1 MSKHETG
8 RSSRPSSS
16 VLLSFFGNLRKVR
29 QGRSSQTMTLVGC
42 PYRSMWSVVIAVDA
56 SVCIRRPKQ
65 HTFAIGNFLTCT
77 NTPPSRKNHSRPI
90 KAWVLLP
97 AQALVE
103 QSTTFLCRSRCR
115 LPRSISRLTFPAR
128 TESACALKPILQM

>member
-8 RSSRPSSS
+8 RGSRPSSR
-16 VLLSFFGNLRKVR
+16 VLLSFLETYGKSARDEVVKQDSRPLSL
-29 QGRSSQTMTLVGC
+29 QIE
-42 PYRSMWSVVIAVDA
+42 WSVVIAVDA

-77 NTPPSRKNHSRPI
+77 NTPPSRKNRSRPI

-103 QSTTFLCRSRCR
+103 QS
-115 LPRSISRLTFPAR
+115 
-128 TESACALKPILQM
+128 